1 MDITSSCMK
10 GHISQRDLA
19 RFAGVSPM
27 TISLALRNHPSISIE
42 TRQRIHKLAEEHQY
56 RPDPALAALNAYR
69 IKQSSS
75 VYQGSIGWL
84 TNFPTKAGWRTMIQA
99 TGYYGG
105 ACVRAEELGYRIEEF
120 WCNEPGLSARR
131 TTQILLA
138 RNVRGLIVAPLPE
151 PRGKLTLEWDH
162 FCAVSLGY
170 SLMTPHLH
178 VVMNNQFRNMKQVV
192 EQLHIQGY
200 RRIGFA
206 MPSSSDERVDHNYLG
221 GFWIA
226 QQNLPSA
233 AARLTPLLAKKF
245 NKKVFF
251 SWFKRARP
259 DAIVVAASLIY
270 QVIDW
275 LKEENM
281 RVPEDIGLAVASVP
295 YRDTTISGIDENVP
309 SIGAYA
315 VDAVVGM
322 IHRNERGIPQR
333 PVSQLLE
340 GVWTPGR
347 TLGPQPESL
356 T

>member
-1 MDITSSCMK
+1 
-10 GHISQRDLA
+10 
-19 RFAGVSPM
+19 
-27 TISLALRNHPSISIE
+27 
-42 TRQRIHKLAEEHQY
+42 
-56 RPDPALAALNAYR
+56 
-69 IKQSSS
+69 
-75 VYQGSIGWL
+75 
-84 TNFPTKAGWRTMIQA
+84 
-99 TGYYGG
+99 
-105 ACVRAEELGYRIEEF
+105 
-120 WCNEPGLSARR
+120 
-131 TTQILLA
+131 
-138 RNVRGLIVAPLPE
+138 
-151 PRGKLTLEWDH
+151 
-162 FCAVSLGY
+162 
-170 SLMTPHLH
+170 MTPHLH

-315 VDAVVGM
+315 VDAVVAG
-322 IHRNERGIPQR
+322 RASTPGPAFGL
-333 PVSQLLE
+333 SGSE
-340 GVWTPGR
+340 GVGECHPNVPVFSHNRSPRR
-347 TLGPQPESL
+347 TTSSDVNFVRKVFDVEL
-356 T
+356 